1 MGRHSNVKSQR
12 ITKLA
17 AATAAVGASA
27 ALFSPAADAAPVSD
41 WERLAQCES
50 NGNWSINTG
59 NGFHGGLQFTNSTWH
74 AFGGGQFAP
83 NAHQATKS
91 QQIWV
96 VERTLA
102 GQGWG
107 AWPACSA
114 KLGLNSAPNLDRS
127 ANGAAAPA
135 PAPAPAP
142 AQYAGQ
148 REQAAA
154 PAANNPFQAVEDL
167 YQRIESTL
175 AQYGLAVPAPITQAY
190 QHALAQAKGAVAGIP
205 SVDEFYRANAG
216 AIDAIL
222 NLR

>member
-1 MGRHSNVKSQR
+1 MGRHSNIKNKR
-12 ITKLA
+12 MTKLA

-27 ALFSPAADAAPVSD
+27 ALFSPAANAAPISD
-41 WERLAQCES
+41 WDRLAECEA

-59 NGFHGGLQFTNSTWH
+59 NGFSGGLQFTNSTWH

-83 NAHQATKS
+83 AAHQATKS

-96 VERTLA
+96 AERTLA

-114 KLGLNSAPNLDRS
+114 KLGLNSAPNLDR
-127 ANGAAAPA
+127 APNGAAAAPA
-135 PAPAPAP
+135 PAPAQP

-148 REQAAA
+148 RAAAA
-154 PAANNPFQAVEDL
+154 PTGGNEFQAIDDL
-167 YQRIESTL
+167 YQRIEAAL
-175 AQYGLAVPAPITQAY
+175 ANYGLAIPAPIADAY
-190 QHALAQAKGAVAGIP
+190 QHALAQAKGAIAGAP
-205 SVDEFYRANAG
+205 SLESFYQANAG
-216 AIDAIL
+216 AIDSIL

>member
-1 MGRHSNVKSQR
+1 MGRHSNVKSKR

-27 ALFSPAADAAPVSD
+27 ALFSPAADAAPISD

-50 NGNWSINTG
+50 NGDWSLNTG

-96 VERTLA
+96 AERTLA

-127 ANGAAAPA
+127 PNGDAA

-148 REQAAA
+148 REAAA
-154 PAANNPFQAVEDL
+154 PAENNAFQPVEDL

-175 AQYGLAVPAPITQAY
+175 AEHGLAVPAPIAQAY
-190 QHALAQAKGAVAGIP
+190 QHALAQAKGAVAGAP
-205 SVDEFYRANAG
+205 SVEAFYQANAG